1 MTGADVRKSL
11 SQNIKHFREVRRL
24 SQADLAYKANISIP
38 FLSDIER
45 GNKWPHPDPLASL
58 ATALQV
64 ETFELFVSEGIV
76 GKEAGTLVQK
86 VVQELVQLQK
96 QVADEI
102 LLRYIGMGGESIA
115 TQHTTSAQ

>member
-45 GNKWPHPDPLASL
+45 GNKWPHPDTLASI
-58 ATALQV
+58 ATALQE
-64 ETFELFVSEGIV
+64 ET
-76 GKEAGTLVQK
+76 
-86 VVQELVQLQK
+86 
-96 QVADEI
+96 
-102 LLRYIGMGGESIA
+102 A
-115 TQHTTSAQ
+115 TQAAVRMHPNAEEGLTAFLEKRKPQFK